1 MTLHAVRLASGPGVH
16 DWLLDRFRS
25 VRDGDGDPLAPVTVV
40 VPTHAMGQ
48 QLRRRLAADGY
59 ANIRFLTLTD
69 LAELLAAPA
78 LAGGGWR
85 GLTNAAE
92 EAAVHRAAQT
102 NRDRFGDVSDH
113 RALVDHLRRLF
124 RELRELEVPPPERAS
139 LSQAGPMA
147 WAALAA
153 YEAYR
158 VDLSSRRLADEQ
170 DVLRAATGRAEHA
183 GRDVGHLLA
192 FVDGRL
198 PPAETRLLHALAASL
213 PVDVALPEL
222 GDPEADGIAAAN
234 ASALGLEWD
243 ELPFE
248 GPRDEPAIHVTVAPD
263 AAEEVRM
270 AVRGVLSG
278 LEGGTPLRATAIL
291 YRLSDPYGPLV
302 RETLDAAELPWASL
316 DGRPLA
322 SSHAGRGLLGLL
334 RLRESGF
341 ARVEVLTWLNTF
353 PRGARDEVSV
363 ADWDRISR
371 DAEIVAGVEQWR
383 TRLEHHVRTL
393 EAGLRDVQAE
403 QASEGLQDYLDQTV
417 QRAQRM
423 ADLIERLER
432 DTRPPPESTW
442 PALVAWA
449 KALRAAW
456 VRPSGSWGERER
468 EAAGMVDGVLDGLAA
483 AGERSPEVDVATFLD
498 ALQAALERERQPEG
512 RLGAGV
518 VVGPIGAARGMA
530 FERVHVLGATEQAFP
545 VPPPP
550 DPLFSSGAEA
560 AETADPLGRR
570 ERRRLDE
577 RHRFCSALAAA
588 PAVGLSV
595 PLFDDGLRPVYPSR
609 WVVELASRLERA
621 PVRASALRE
630 LPERPWL
637 TRILSPSD
645 ALQRGLP
652 PLNLAERRAGE
663 LLAFGGAVTE
673 HPLARRG
680 DLPLGRALSAAA
692 SRWSARFTEFDGN
705 VAGAVEGSRLED
717 GLAGRPASPT
727 GVEDWAECPF
737 RYLLSRVLRVEPTE
751 RPEQDLA
758 WSVSALVRGRLV
770 HDVLADFYDQRL
782 TLGRPGQH
790 DAQDHERL
798 EALARNRFTELEA
811 SGGTGHRL
819 AWENEQRA
827 LLLDLHT
834 LLARDA
840 ELHPDLVPT
849 FFEQS
854 FGYGDAEWPAPV
866 IVLEAGRE
874 VRLRGR
880 MDRVDLG
887 PDPAQPEQA
896 IVIDYKTGAPLARGA
911 LAVDP
916 LAAGTSVQPAVYRAA
931 LRAHF
936 EALGL
941 APPLVTARYWFV
953 SARGRFEVVEPPE
966 GLDVEGRLRE
976 VVSVA
981 DTAFRAGSFPAIP
994 GEDTADW
1001 RSRGGWE
1008 HCGRCS
1014 YTRICHAA
1022 RDLLWQRKRAGEAGE
1037 LRGRLRVDGG

>member
-1 MTLHAVRLASGPGVH
+1 MTLRAVRLASGPGVH
-16 DWLLDRFRS
+16 DWLLDRCRS
-25 VRDGDGDPLAPVTVV
+25 VREGDGDPLAPVTVV
-40 VPTHAMGQ
+40 VPTHAMGL

-59 ANIRFLTLTD
+59 ANIRFLTLAD
-69 LAELLAAPA
+69 LADLLAAPA
-78 LAGGGWR
+78 LAGD
-85 GLTNAAE
+85 GLRRLTDTTA
-92 EAAVHRAAQT
+92 EAAVRGAAQA
-102 NRDRFGDVSDH
+102 NRDRFGDASDH

-124 RELRELEVPPPERAS
+124 GDLRELGVPPPERAE

-158 VDLSSRRLADEQ
+158 VDLASRRLADEQ
-170 DVLRAATGRAEHA
+170 DVLGAAARRVEPA

-198 PPAETRLLHALAASL
+198 LPAEIRLLQALAAAV

-222 GDPEADGIAAAN
+222 GDSEADGIAAAN
-234 ASALGLEWD
+234 ASALGLEWG

-248 GPRDEPAIHVTVAPD
+248 GVRHEPAIHVTVAPD

-278 LEGGTPLRATAIL
+278 LEAGTPLAATAIL
-291 YRLSDPYGPLV
+291 YRLSDPYAALV
-302 RETLDAAELPWASL
+302 RETLDAAEVPWASL

-371 DAEIVAGVEQWR
+371 EAEIVAGVEQWR

-393 EAGLRDVQAE
+393 QAGLRDVQAE

-442 PALVAWA
+442 PALVGWA
-449 KALRAAW
+449 RGLRAAW

-483 AGERSPEVDVATFLD
+483 AGDRSSEVDVATFLD
-498 ALQAALERERQPEG
+498 ALEAALGTERQPEG
-512 RLGAGV
+512 RLGSGV
-518 VVGPIGAARGMA
+518 VVGPVGGARGMA
-530 FERVHVLGATEQAFP
+530 FERVHVVGATEQAFP
-545 VPPPP
+545 VPPSP
-550 DPLFSSGAEA
+550 DPLFASG

-577 RHRFCSALAAA
+577 RRQFCSALAAA
-588 PAVGLSV
+588 PAVGLSA

-621 PVRASALRE
+621 PVRATALRE

-663 LLAFGGAVTE
+663 LLAFEGAVTE

-692 SRWSARFTEFDGN
+692 ARWSARFTEFDGN

-727 GVEDWAECPF
+727 GVEEWAECPF

-770 HDVLADFYDQRL
+770 HDVLREFYDERL
-782 TLGRPGQH
+782 TLARPGQH

-798 EALARNRFTELEA
+798 EALARDRFTELEVG
-811 SGGTGHRL
+811 GGTGHRL

-854 FGYGDAEWPAPV
+854 FGYGDADWPAPV

-896 IVIDYKTGAPLARGA
+896 IVIDYKTGAPLARSA

-916 LAAGTSVQPAVYRAA
+916 LAEGTSVQPAVYQAA

-976 VVSVA
+976 VVSIA
-981 DTAFRAGSFPAIP
+981 DAAFRAGSFPAIP
-994 GEDTADW
+994 GDDAADW
-1001 RSRGGWE
+1001 RGRGSWE
-1008 HCGRCS
+1008 HCARCS
-1014 YTRICHAA
+1014 YTRVCHAA

-1037 LRGRLRVDGG
+1037 LRERLRLDGG